1 VLEGGHEV
9 VRGRAGDREGARA
22 GTEEFRHT
30 IGVVQP
36 ERNVGRFGEDSEF
49 EEEGHIPGAR
59 HLYVGYIDEH
69 LDRIKVDLQKKP
81 HLVVTCSVGHRAGV
95 AVSLLERRGIRNAK
109 NLLGGMTAW
118 QRLDLPTKKDRE
130 HTITTPDIEGV
141 RR

>member
-1 VLEGGHEV
+1 
-9 VRGRAGDREGARA
+9 
-22 GTEEFRHT
+22 
-30 IGVVQP
+30 
-36 ERNVGRFGEDSEF
+36 
-49 EEEGHIPGAR
+49 
-59 HLYVGYIDEH
+59 
-69 LDRIKVDLQKKP
+69 
-81 HLVVTCSVGHRAGV
+81 V